1 MAVDANYSSDLEH
14 NSVPVQPDADSDSP
28 CLAQIPLTADNSP
41 SIVPS
46 TQTSANALVSKGLRI
61 KITCQLKVDNLL
73 YFTTVPPTFD
83 VPRTPTAILLDLSG
97 SCHLLKKADSSFMSV
112 DRFIRNENQES
123 WDGSGAHTK
132 GDAWVHNFTSNPNE
146 KFKCRHHTLTC
157 NGVDKC
163 QFLDPELFSGLERFE
178 ADENAMRELWNH
190 ELDQNE
196 AEAASPSGIIAR
208 FYNRIHSSK
217 CKIQCDGVPVLVR
230 LTHASS
236 AYGKQYFIGC
246 SKWKRSETGSH
257 LYWPMPPNVDEDV
270 LRFVMENEGCLPT
283 GPEEMNN
290 RCILTVHPRVG
301 LTHCPY
307 SHIIGGKIMPAKIE
321 HRLCPS
327 RMIIYVPVE
336 DLPATRHKA
345 IVVLEN
351 PHNHPMH
358 PMSKPGAEDKLKLKT
373 AVNAVGLNGL
383 TVQKLLNGVLYH
395 LNTREAKLPKSE
407 RYIHTAMSKNGF
419 RLVVTMHPQ
428 IVALIHKILSLN
440 FDFTFKRVEGKM
452 DEWEVVGLVDRVKK
466 RYTLASLFCDSKN
479 TQAFAQLFTE
489 FFDAIHHVTGEQF
502 KLAPFYPDA
511 RCRTVM
517 LDGEVPQALGFGAF
531 LATYNNPEVSQI
543 WTSNPVKLL
552 SKCLKTC
559 CLHFERHIDELPQ
572 HIPKPVI
579 VRLKSVMGLD
589 TQEEIDEWHEFC
601 GAQAD
606 PEIKNWYAHKIA
618 NPWILPS
625 INKFLS
631 QISGEDWDIT
641 PNHSNYVESAH
652 AARNAETGIHMP
664 LLTAIL
670 KSQECDNIKAQDLVL
685 LERDGMIQK
694 RWNGNAERE
703 KLAAQRKI
711 RAARKAADRN
721 DQITSYETLKAERDA
736 IAEDNKA
743 SLERQKTLE
752 AEIKSV
758 QEQMKLDRHRSDLKE
773 HVIAIR
779 RDVDDEKSLRREW
792 NIRRAEIIKD
802 LEQLRKGGLAGAR
815 LKGRRPSERPS
826 GDGTSSPPTV
836 DLGPIDTG
844 ASTSGPHYDVESLG
858 SEGDL
863 FWEPELGT
871 THVATVHDPA
881 GAGDQI
887 YVDHVNTLNTF
898 IPAENCSTVNQ
909 TELYTTFGHS
919 ILNFDS
925 ISPDLNNHS
934 PESQDIP
941 SHDTGLEYIA
951 APIDILNQSGS
962 RASQELPPL
971 PTPSL
976 DPSLS
981 PSPAELEEPVNNLV
995 NGGPDH
1001 TIAPRD
1007 IDLDLNERNIIS
1019 GKRQR
1024 TQSTRA
1030 ADAAVSRPAKRGL
1043 CAR

>member
-1 MAVDANYSSDLEH
+1 MFLQAAELSLAEIKYYRNFAFTVALGSPAHDPFFSVENAPSWMTSLGYQLHVLQEDSVESTVSWNPEAVSTKDLKAYRSQILTEKYQTHPFFSLENLDAWINPLAFQAYMDSWSEPRTFPKESTSISSRAPSRASSRVSFVVSSRASSPVSFHGSDMHAFPPSSRASSPVSFHESDVASWLPSTMAVDANYSSDLEH
-14 NSVPVQPDADSDSP
+14 NSVPVQPDADSHSP
-28 CLAQIPLTADNSP
+28 CPAQIPLTVDNSP
-41 SIVPS
+41 SIVLS
-46 TQTSANALVSKGLRI
+46 TQTLAKSLISAQKKLEHPHGL
-61 KITCQLKVDNLL
+61 
-73 YFTTVPPTFD
+73 
-83 VPRTPTAILLDLSG
+83 G
-97 SCHLLKKADSSFMSV
+97 W
-112 DRFIRNENQES
+112 E
-123 WDGSGAHTK
+123 
-132 GDAWVHNFTSNPNE
+132 
-146 KFKCRHHTLTC
+146 
-157 NGVDKC
+157 
-163 QFLDPELFSGLERFE
+163 
-178 ADENAMRELWNH
+178 
-190 ELDQNE
+190 
-196 AEAASPSGIIAR
+196 
-208 FYNRIHSSK
+208 
-217 CKIQCDGVPVLVR
+217 
-230 LTHASS
+230 
-236 AYGKQYFIGC
+236 
-246 SKWKRSETGSH
+246 
-257 LYWPMPPNVDEDV
+257 
-270 LRFVMENEGCLPT
+270 
-283 GPEEMNN
+283 
-290 RCILTVHPRVG
+290 
-301 LTHCPY
+301 
-307 SHIIGGKIMPAKIE
+307 
-321 HRLCPS
+321 
-327 RMIIYVPVE
+327 
-336 DLPATRHKA
+336 
-345 IVVLEN
+345 
-351 PHNHPMH
+351 
-358 PMSKPGAEDKLKLKT
+358 
-373 AVNAVGLNGL
+373 
-383 TVQKLLNGVLYH
+383 GVLYH

-419 RLVVTMHPQ
+419 RLVVTMHPK

-466 RYTLASLFCDSKN
+466 RRVYTCQLVCDSKN
-479 TQAFAQLFTE
+479 TQAFAQLVTE

-511 RCRTVM
+511 RCRIVM

-552 SKCLKTC
+552 SK
-559 CLHFERHIDELPQ
+559 HIDELPQ

-579 VRLKSVMGLD
+579 VRLKLVMGLD

-606 PEIKNWYAHKIA
+606 PEIKNW
-618 NPWILPS
+618 
-625 INKFLS
+625 
-631 QISGEDWDIT
+631 
-641 PNHSNYVESAH
+641 
-652 AARNAETGIHMP
+652 
-664 LLTAIL
+664 
-670 KSQECDNIKAQDLVL
+670 SQECDNIKAQDLIL

-711 RAARKAADRN
+711 RAARKAADCN

-736 IAEDNKA
+736 IVEDNKA
-743 SLERQKTLE
+743 SLERQKMLE

-815 LKGRRPSERPS
+815 LKGRRPSECPS
-826 GDGTSSPPTV
+826 GDGTTSPPAV

-858 SEGDL
+858 SEGDP
-863 FWEPELGT
+863 FWQPELGT
-871 THVATVHDPA
+871 THVATVHDAA
-881 GAGDQI
+881 GARDQI
-887 YVDHVNTLNTF
+887 SLDVDHVNTLNTF

-909 TELYTTFGHS
+909 TELHTTFGQ
-919 ILNFDS
+919 
-925 ISPDLNNHS
+925 
-934 PESQDIP
+934 SQDIP
-941 SHDTGLEYIA
+941 VNTTLTD
-951 APIDILNQSGS
+951 LNPQFFDEFLANLNSDSFSTLFPDSGS
-962 RASQELPPL
+962 NFGPQEFKMISGLRASQELPPL

-976 DPSLS
+976 APSLS

-1030 ADAAVSRPAKRGL
+1030 AYAAVLRPAKRGL
-1043 CAR
+1043 RAR